1 MNLPVAQRKTSAKKT
16 TAKRIGSSKA
26 FYASEKTH
34 YVKPRRGWGGL
45 GPVGSGFKPVGGSGQ
60 RVIA

>member
-1 MNLPVAQRKTSAKKT
+1 MNLPVAQRKTSAKKM

-34 YVKPRRGWGGL
+34 YVK
-45 GPVGSGFKPVGGSGQ
+45 
-60 RVIA
+60 